1 MKQVI
6 HFAMV
11 KLTTEEHCSAAECE
25 EARDK
30 VEHFAMVKLTTIEHC
45 SAAGCEEATPST
57 LAAAAVGTGL
67 NRKLAPRS

>member
-1 MKQVI
+1 MLQVVRRPETKLKQVI

-11 KLTTEEHCSAAECE
+11 KLRAQEHCSAAE
-25 EARDK
+25 
-30 VEHFAMVKLTTIEHC
+30 
-45 SAAGCEEATPST
+45 CEEATPST